1 MARAPRLSLAPNL
14 LRAGIRGL
22 ETALTT
28 QRAVID
34 ALASSDAE
42 AQAAYLAVRGELS
55 PWGRIAHPTARRAR
69 AARFD
74 LSRAER
80 EALELRLLQI
90 KLRDALEKTS

>member
-22 ETALTT
+22 ETALTA
-28 QRAVID
+28 QRAVIAD
-34 ALASSDAE
+34 LALLDDK
-42 AQAAYLAVRGELS
+42 AQTEYLALRGELS
-55 PWGRIAHPTARRAR
+55 PWGRITHPTARRAR

-80 EALELRLLQI
+80 EELELRLLQI